1 MLTNQRSSCVPKLL
15 NRYLTVAHVVA
26 QAQSSKKNQLFSSA
40 AIFLVHVLRLC
51 VGMGWLCLLHVHLLP
66 SPPLYPDAH
75 KMTRKLLVRLQVNP
89 CFQKCLSDERPLLDG
104 VAIARG
110 TVASRHEWPGPRRLL
125 VNRPLLARSQQ
136 KKKKACLQTFALA
149 SSSA

>member
-1 MLTNQRSSCVPKLL
+1 MAVHAIITARASDFV
-15 NRYLTVAHVVA
+15 
-26 QAQSSKKNQLFSSA
+26 FSSA
-40 AIFLVHVLRLC
+40 AIFLVLVLRLC

-136 KKKKACLQTFALA
+136 KKKKSLLTDICTSQLIRVEWMRGGGGLLPRD
-149 SSSA
+149 S